1 MKRKKMWLALAICP
15 IILLSSCTD
24 EPKPSSS
31 NSEVKQSPG
40 PSSTVSVPEISFE
53 KVTVEGVEY
62 NIHKYTAPVKEKKE
76 YGGTNLAL
84 NKPTSTSGSLGNSP
98 TSAAV
103 DGNINNFWASADE
116 KGVWF
121 QVDLGEKHKIGRVE
135 VVARQDGD
143 QPGERQ
149 LYEVSASND
158 PEFKESEVIASLGPI
173 PFEAFGTWIA
183 NSSSDTEYRYV
194 RIRRTYGG
202 AHFTMAEF
210 RVMDTRAE
218 GIETENTIVETPENS
233 MMIMSSTGKVL
244 TREGDSVYLDSYDF
258 INEQRWYVEEKPGGK
273 VIKSVVDNKCVTLQ
287 ADGKLVME
295 EESSTANQVWN
306 ITDLEAGWSS
316 IKSKTALTLMQ
327 YEGDLA
333 TASASSES
341 KAERWDISAA
351 YDEKLPQADTEW
363 MKGAFGIMM
372 HILPDSSSI
381 GRINRN
387 MSAKAIIDQVE
398 EAGADYFLVSIGQM
412 SGYYLGPNERF
423 SSIVSALPDRRFT
436 DTDFIKEFAD
446 ECRARGMKFMV
457 YVPTFPP
464 NTVRNRN
471 GWDWTD
477 FGMPEA
483 DIQVHTRDSAM
494 LWASVL
500 REWSVR
506 YGDLIDGWWVD
517 GGAMRTVDIEVFEM
531 LGCALRV
538 GNAKAAVAYNSGA
551 TFENVCQYNGTEQL
565 FPFGKD
571 ESDEQLWNKENWL
584 LPSTEVDWNRDLQW
598 TMLTLIGK
606 GWMNN
611 DFPRTRVY
619 PPELWAEY
627 YKAIQKEDGLLLLD
641 VPINTSTDYTI
652 TNEAMEIL
660 KAVGDA
666 KISS

>member
-1 MKRKKMWLALAICP
+1 MKKRKLLMSLLLCP
-15 IILLSSCTD
+15 IMLLSACTGLPD
-24 EPKPSSS
+24 PSSS
-31 NSEVKQSPG
+31 NSDTGQSPE
-40 PSSTVSVPEISFE
+40 PSATVSVPQVDFE
-53 KVTVEGVEY
+53 NVTVEGVEY
-62 NIHKYTAPVKEKKE
+62 NVYKYTPAAKEKKE
-76 YGGTNLAL
+76 YGGVNLAL

-103 DGNINNFWASADE
+103 DGNISNIWAAADV

-158 PEFKESEVIASLGPI
+158 PDFKESEVIATLGAI
-173 PFEAFGTWIA
+173 PFEAMGTWIA
-183 NSSSDTEYRYV
+183 NSSSDEEYRYV

-210 RVMDTRAE
+210 RVMDTRADGLE
-218 GIETENTIVETPENS
+218 NTNTIVETPENS
-233 MMIMSSTGKVL
+233 MMIMSSNGKVL
-244 TREGDSVYLDSYDF
+244 SRKGDAVYLDSYDF
-258 INEQRWYVEEKPGGK
+258 VNEQRWYVEEKTGGT

-287 ADGKLVME
+287 ADGKLVMA

-306 ITDLEAGWSS
+306 VSNLEAGWSS
-316 IKSKTALTLMQ
+316 IKSKTAHTLLQ
-327 YEGDLA
+327 YEGNLA
-333 TASASSES
+333 TASAVADAKS
-341 KAERWDISAA
+341 ERWDISAA
-351 YDEKLPQADTEW
+351 YDEKLPQADTAW

-372 HILPDSSSI
+372 HILPDGNSI
-381 GRINRN
+381 NRINKN
-387 MSAKAIIDQVE
+387 MNTKAIIDQVE

-423 SSIVSALPDRRFT
+423 SSIVSAMPDRRFT
-436 DTDFIKEFAD
+436 KTDYIKEFAD

-464 NTVRNRN
+464 NGVRNRN

-477 FGMPEA
+477 FGMPEPE
-483 DIQVHTRDSAM
+483 IQVHTRDSAM

-500 REWSVR
+500 REWSLR
-506 YGDLIDGWWVD
+506 YGELVDGWWVD
-517 GGAMRTVDIEVFEM
+517 GGAARTVDIEVFEM
-531 LGCALRV
+531 LGCALRA
-538 GNAKAAVAYNSGA
+538 GNPKAAIAYNSGA

-571 ESDEQLWNKENWL
+571 ESDEQLWNRDNWL
-584 LPSTEVDWNRDLQW
+584 LPSTEKDWNRDLQW

-611 DFPRTRVY
+611 NEPRTRVY

-627 YKAIQKEDGLLLLD
+627 YKAIQEEDGLLLLD

-652 TNEAMEIL
+652 TSEAMKIL
-660 KAVGDA
+660 TAVGNA